1 MSLAAGKLRH
11 RVVLQAN
18 VQVQDSAGD
27 WVQGWHSMGTVWAAI
42 APVSGREFIQS
53 QGTQAEVTAR
63 ITVRARNDITAGW
76 RVVHG
81 AMVYDIKGVL
91 PDVDSGLEYL
101 TLVCT
106 QGVNQG

>member
-11 RVVLQAN
+11 RVVLQAS

-53 QGTQAEVTAR
+53 QGTQSEVTAR
-63 ITVRARNDITAGW
+63 ITIRNRSDVTAGW
-76 RVVHG
+76 RIVHG
-81 AMVYDIKGVL
+81 SKFYNIKGVL
-91 PDVDSGLEYL
+91 PDLDSGLEYL
-101 TLVCT
+101 TLPCT
-106 QGVNQG
+106 EGVNQG